1 MSSRGF
7 ENLTAE
13 ETGSDPLM
21 PDRER
26 PRGKLRPAHEPTPR
40 NEANY
45 QIKQDYFAVIPAIT
59 IVLGRGRA
67 VLRNHQC
74 TRAT

>member
-1 MSSRGF
+1 
-7 ENLTAE
+7 
-13 ETGSDPLM
+13 M

-26 PRGKLRPAHEPTPR
+26 ARGKSRRAHEPTPR

-67 VLRNHQC
+67 ALRNHQC